1 MRARS
6 WTLDRQ
12 SFDWLLRLLDP
23 DRDKAG
29 ERYEVIRTQLVRI
42 FEWRGCP
49 YPESLADETIDRV
62 GRRLEQGELIRATDP
77 ALYFYGVARNVL
89 KEYWTERRRATGTHM
104 AEAVARVQESAT
116 PEERER
122 ELRLDCLD
130 RCMEKLPVERRR
142 LIERY
147 YGSEGGRKIEDR
159 AALAKD
165 LGLAAGTLR
174 IRAHRIRRIL
184 EACVNDCMR
193 GKVGKGG
200 ASLE

>member
-6 WTLDRQ
+6 WTLDGQ
-12 SFDWLLRLLDP
+12 SFDRLLLLLDP
-23 DRDKAG
+23 DRDRAG
-29 ERYEVIRTQLVRI
+29 ERYELIRTQLVRI

-62 GRRLEQGELIRATDP
+62 GRRLEQGEQIRAADP

-89 KEYWTERRRATGTHM
+89 KEYWTERRRETGTRM
-104 AEAVARVQESAT
+104 AEASARVQESST

-130 RCMEKLPVERRR
+130 RCMEKLPAERRR

-147 YGSEGGRKIEDR
+147 YGSDPGGKIEDR

-165 LGLAAGTLR
+165 LGIAAGTLR

-193 GKVGKGG
+193 GKSGSEGE
-200 ASLE
+200 A